1 MIVRILVRYGD
12 CCTFAEVNLYDMEKI
27 ERYLY
32 MGAALVF
39 LSLVGALVF
48 TIADKG
54 EIEKKLKEAT
64 ENVKAYSEQYSTA
77 ENKNRAFKL
86 TIDQL
91 EYSNDSIL
99 QKLNATREELK
110 VKDSKL
116 QSMQY
121 VASGFSKADTIV
133 YRDTLFKESVLQ
145 LDTLLSDGWYSLKV
159 GLRYPSTIAVEPEF
173 KSEKHIVVSTKR
185 ETVNPPKKFFLLRW
199 FQKKQTVLNIDVVE
213 KNPYV
218 EQQTNRYVKIVR

>member
-1 MIVRILVRYGD
+1 MQRLIHDG
-12 CCTFAEVNLYDMEKI
+12 MEKI
-27 ERYLY
+27 KRYLY

-48 TIADKG
+48 TITGKA
-54 EIEKKLKEAT
+54 EIEKKWKEAT

-77 ENKNRAFKL
+77 EHKNRALKF
-86 TIDQL
+86 TIEQL

-99 QKLNATREELK
+99 QKLDATRKELK

-121 VASGFSKADTIV
+121 ISSGFLKADTIV
-133 YRDTLFKESVLQ
+133 YRDTLFKESVLL
-145 LDTLLSDGWYSLKV
+145 LDTLLSDEWYSLKV
-159 GLRYPSTIAVEPEF
+159 GLRYPSTIAVQPEF

-218 EQQTNRYVKIVR
+218 MDESNRYVEIIK